1 MSIQKISENKSK
13 VLVLAFLAN
22 PTCTNW
28 IYGFKSLGYDVAVLN
43 WSNSPATQEQLNKW
57 GFSNNDIP
65 IFHFW
70 DKFSETISQA
80 VLNSLDGTP
89 DIIFSWEGALILE
102 PLQKVSSYFP
112 TAKVVHCV
120 NTYPNAISNLSEV
133 RMNSRYR
140 KANSLISG
148 YIFYSETQQ
157 NLFSQKIPSA
167 SNKPYIAMIE
177 PFFDR
182 AFSSK
187 KIADANVPRLERFD
201 KNPHIIFTGRGNY
214 LWSKPWTRFRRDALG
229 LFLSKLAKRGI
240 HIFLSSQADTKGL
253 PNLHKYPNFSNEDI
267 FEGRFSQY
275 ISQFDAHLVMYN
287 EYNNIMRR
295 WTSSGLSTRF
305 AYSLTATAPIAVT
318 KTSKFV
324 EELWKDTPFGFT
336 FTNTEDLA
344 QSLYDKQYLTLLS
357 HNMEKIHRSYSF
369 ESQSKRIAE
378 FFNLFLKRD
387 FDSVRNPESLRLE
400 KLR

>member
-182 AFSSK
+182 AFRARSS
-187 KIADANVPRLERFD
+187 
-201 KNPHIIFTGRGNY
+201 
-214 LWSKPWTRFRRDALG
+214 
-229 LFLSKLAKRGI
+229 
-240 HIFLSSQADTKGL
+240 
-253 PNLHKYPNFSNEDI
+253 
-267 FEGRFSQY
+267 
-275 ISQFDAHLVMYN
+275 
-287 EYNNIMRR
+287 
-295 WTSSGLSTRF
+295 
-305 AYSLTATAPIAVT
+305 
-318 KTSKFV
+318 
-324 EELWKDTPFGFT
+324 
-336 FTNTEDLA
+336 
-344 QSLYDKQYLTLLS
+344 
-357 HNMEKIHRSYSF
+357 
-369 ESQSKRIAE
+369 
-378 FFNLFLKRD
+378 
-387 FDSVRNPESLRLE
+387 SV
-400 KLR
+400 